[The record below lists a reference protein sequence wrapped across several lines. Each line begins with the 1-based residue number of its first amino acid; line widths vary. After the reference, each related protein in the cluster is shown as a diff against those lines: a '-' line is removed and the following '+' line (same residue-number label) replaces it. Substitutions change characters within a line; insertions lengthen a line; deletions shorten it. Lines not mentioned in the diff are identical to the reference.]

1 MSEDQENLVE
11 EEPKASAP
19 EDNAASVE
27 ATKEEK
33 PQPIIFHIKAVI
45 KPPTKAALKFTFV
58 FGMKL

>member
-27 ATKEEK
+27 TTKEEK
-33 PQPIIFHIKAVI
+33 EKAQTPLI
-45 KPPTKAALKFTFV
+45 DILFDFIS
-58 FGMKL
+58 